1 VSRRVAGDPQ
11 LLSLPDWQV
20 FPLLFGSGVD
30 GDITISADTDGGCA
44 GVFGYKQAR
53 NLTINSGIKLHAPAG
68 SGNGGLVLAVS
79 GVLDLQGYL
88 RADGS
93 NATHAVGAS
102 PAGNGGAGAGGNA
115 GGPGHSTESPGYQ
128 GGQHAAVGAGGAGG
142 SGAVQ
147 TTPGG
152 SQVGGSAAQAKA
164 ASSIVPAFAATGLPY
179 QQTQTENAATAL
191 GSTLAR
197 AWNRFALLAGAGAQ
211 GGSAVAG
218 ASGANRANG
227 GGGGGGGGLIYIAA
241 RHINFGGSCALSA
254 AGGNGGDGACNG
266 AGSGWYGN
274 AGQGGH
280 GGRIVLICETYSG
293 TPPTPN
299 VLGGLIGRGYDG
311 SSSTFVP
318 SVANSRS
325 ASGEYTLIRMRG

>member
-1 VSRRVAGDPQ
+1 MSRRVAAELP
-11 LLSLPDWQV
+11 LPSLPDWQV

-30 GDITISADTDGGCA
+30 GDATISADTDGGNA
-44 GVFGYKQAR
+44 VYGIKQLR
-53 NLTINSGIKLHAPAG
+53 SLTISSGIKLHAPAG
-68 SGNGGLVLAVS
+68 SGNGGIVLAVS

-88 RADGS
+88 RADGG
-93 NATHAVGAS
+93 NGTHAVGAS

-115 GGPGHSTESPGYQ
+115 GGVGLSTESQGVQ
-128 GGQHAAVGAGGAGG
+128 GGQDAAVGAGGAGG
-142 SGAVQ
+142 AGAVQ

-152 SQVGGSAAQAKA
+152 SQNGGMAAQAKA

-218 ASGANRANG
+218 ASGTNRANG

-266 AGSGWYGN
+266 AHPGWNGN

-299 VLGGLIGRGYDG
+299 VLGGLQGRSYDG
-311 SSSTFVP
+311 NTGSFVP
-318 SVANSRS
+318 AVSTTRA
-325 ASGEYTLIRMRG
+325 ASGEYTLIRLRG